1 MLRKDDAA
9 SRREACPFHEGT
21 VQENLQAM
29 CGSVAQGEHSLESC
43 TWSEEE
49 YDVLLFCAFAE
60 EAPLDEGDIPLEII
74 QYDPTDYF
82 IDGNGQF
89 TFLIGKGVLD
99 VLLRHGREGV
109 ASVSGIDVFIDTS
122 LPIAAPGD
130 LKACLGLWV
139 DRNKLFG
146 FTKDNG
152 WFLSYSLN
160 GLPKGAVEMR
170 HKEGDGQEVDT
181 QSGMRGERSAVFA
194 KRYFFIHLTVFGA
207 YDGRPYSQTSCEW
220 SQSGYP

>member
-1 MLRKDDAA
+1 MPEK
-9 SRREACPFHEGT
+9 
-21 VQENLQAM
+21 
-29 CGSVAQGEHSLESC
+29 
-43 TWSEEE
+43 E
-49 YDVLLFCAFAE
+49 YDVPLFCAFAE
-60 EAPLDEGDIPLEII
+60 EAPLDEGRYPLEII

-170 HKEGDGQEVDT
+170 HKEGAIMVMDNEVDT

>member
-43 TWSEEE
+43 TWPEEE
-49 YDVLLFCAFAE
+49 YDVPLFCAFAE
-60 EAPLDEGDIPLEII
+60 EVPLDEGDIPLEII

-82 IDGNGQF
+82 IDGNGRF

-99 VLLRHGREGV
+99 VLLKHGREGV

-139 DRNKLFG
+139 DSNKLFG

-170 HKEGDGQEVDT
+170 HKEGAIMVMDKK
-181 QSGMRGERSAVFA
+181 SILSPA
-194 KRYFFIHLTVFGA
+194 
-207 YDGRPYSQTSCEW
+207 
-220 SQSGYP
+220 

>member
-9 SRREACPFHEGT
+9 LRREACPFHEGT
-21 VQENLQAM
+21 VQENLQTM
-29 CGSVAQGEHSLESC
+29 CGSVVRGEHSLESC
-43 TWSEEE
+43 IWPEEE
-49 YDVLLFCAFAE
+49 YDAPLFCAFAE
-60 EAPLDEGDIPLEII
+60 EAPLDEGYIPLEII

-82 IDGNGQF
+82 IDGNGRF

-139 DRNKLFG
+139 DSNKLFG

-170 HKEGDGQEVDT
+170 HTEGAIMVMDKK
-181 QSGMRGERSAVFA
+181 SILSPA
-194 KRYFFIHLTVFGA
+194 
-207 YDGRPYSQTSCEW
+207 
-220 SQSGYP
+220 

>member
-1 MLRKDDAA
+1 M
-9 SRREACPFHEGT
+9 
-21 VQENLQAM
+21 
-29 CGSVAQGEHSLESC
+29 
-43 TWSEEE
+43 
-49 YDVLLFCAFAE
+49 
-60 EAPLDEGDIPLEII
+60 
-74 QYDPTDYF
+74 
-82 IDGNGQF
+82 
-89 TFLIGKGVLD
+89 LD

-122 LPIAAPGD
+122 LPIAASGD

-170 HKEGDGQEVDT
+170 HKEGAIMVMDKK
-181 QSGMRGERSAVFA
+181 SILSPA
-194 KRYFFIHLTVFGA
+194 
-207 YDGRPYSQTSCEW
+207 
-220 SQSGYP
+220 